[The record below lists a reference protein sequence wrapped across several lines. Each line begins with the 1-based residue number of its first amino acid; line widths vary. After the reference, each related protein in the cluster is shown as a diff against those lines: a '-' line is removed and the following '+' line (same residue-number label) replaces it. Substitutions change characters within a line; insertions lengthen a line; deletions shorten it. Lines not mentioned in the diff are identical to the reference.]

1 METLLVRVW
10 SKAKAIYRNAGE
22 NKLKVHAKTA
32 VDQRGGLCGCRH
44 IRGEEGLGLEFMW
57 HAPTERGGEW
67 FV

>member
-1 METLLVRVW
+1 MRVW